1 MGVYNMGNNDR
12 VRRIKH
18 FLLFAPYVV
27 VLIPIV
33 LCIILLVMVNKQQQ
47 SLRDANEE
55 IGRLSQNQTELVQK
69 LGELNAAT
77 GDITLDIKD
86 IDSSIQTIKDELH
99 EKDVFARSSSGKWPT
114 KVYLTFDDG
123 PSANTG
129 KILEILDK
137 YGVKGNFFVVG
148 TESDNMKKY
157 YKRIVDEGHVIGMH
171 SYSHKYSEIYVSKE
185 AFVDDL
191 NRISNL
197 IYEQTGVRPSI
208 YRFPGGSSN
217 NVSKVPMSELIK
229 ILDERGI
236 VYYDWNVL
244 SGDATNPALPAEDII
259 NNSLASIGDYKEAMI
274 LFHDLSNKTTTVEAL
289 PQIIEALLEQGIT
302 ITTIDDTTMLIQHN
316 NNN

>member
-33 LCIILLVMVNKQQQ
+33 LCIVLLFMVIRQQQ
-47 SLRDANEE
+47 SLVQASEE
-55 IGRLSQNQTELVQK
+55 IDRLSQNQTELVQK
-69 LGELNAAT
+69 IGGLYAT
-77 GDITLDIKD
+77 TSDITSDIKD
-86 IDSSIQTIKDELH
+86 IDSNIQTIKDELH
-99 EKDVFARSSSGKWPT
+99 EKDVFAQRASGKWPA

-123 PSANTG
+123 PSANTD
-129 KILEILDK
+129 KILDILDQ
-137 YGVKGNFFVVG
+137 YDVKGNFFVVG
-148 TESDNMKKY
+148 TESDNMKKLY
-157 YKRIVDEGHVIGMH
+157 RRIVDEGHVIGMH

-185 AFVDDL
+185 AFVNDL

-259 NNSLASIGDYKEAMI
+259 NNSLEDIGDYKEAMI

-289 PQIIEALLEQGIT
+289 PRIIEALLEQGIT